1 MNERLVKILNDMAL
15 FEDYNGRTWPAK
27 AYRNAIKS
35 IQSLDFEVDEAE
47 QVKTLPGIGSGI
59 YKKIDSFLKTGTFP
73 RYEDF
78 KSSSVAKIK
87 ELSEVKGIGM
97 QKAKTLASYGIGSLE
112 QLKTVCRDLKPGDKI
127 YNPSNPSE
135 SMTFTKAM
143 KIGMDYEA
151 HTDKTRMPIEVH
163 DKVVE
168 PILAELK
175 EIPGVVEASATGSA
189 RRYDG
194 SKGYTVGDAD
204 LIIGISDTSAV
215 KQIQAA
221 AVDLLD
227 EVIMSGDTK
236 ISGIKDR
243 RQVDIRIVN
252 EDDYGSMLLH
262 STGPM
267 SFNVQCRKLAI
278 KNGWKLNEYGLFD
291 TKTGKTLAKG
301 EKEILDKLGIGWV
314 DPTERK
320 NFQV

>member
-1 MNERLVKILNDMAL
+1 MNEGLIKILNDMAL

-27 AYRNAIKS
+27 AYRNAVKS
-35 IQSLDFEVDEAE
+35 IQGLDFEVDEADA
-47 QVKTLPGIGSGI
+47 VKSLPGIGSGI

-73 RYEDF
+73 RYEEF
-78 KSSSVAKIK
+78 KASAAGKIK

-112 QLKTVCRDLKPGDKI
+112 QLKAVCKDLKPGDKI

-163 DKVVE
+163 NKVVE
-168 PILAELK
+168 PILEGLK
-175 EIPGVVEASATGSA
+175 NIPGVVEASATGSA

-194 SKGYTVGDAD
+194 SEGYTVGDAD
-204 LIIGISDTSAV
+204 LIVGISDTSAV
-215 KQIQAA
+215 KLIQKAA
-221 AVDLLD
+221 AELLD

-243 RQVDIRIVN
+243 RQVDIRIVS
-252 EDDYGSMLLH
+252 EDDYGSLLLH

-267 SFNVQCRKLAI
+267 SFNVQCRKIAI

-291 TKTGKTLAKG
+291 VKTGKPIAKG
-301 EKEILDKLGIGWV
+301 EKEILEKLGIGWV
-314 DPTERK
+314 DPTKRK
-320 NFQV
+320 DFHA